1 METGQL
7 DNDFTV
13 AVSFRH
19 NAKAYEFR
27 CNHLKLMVGDQCVV
41 DTEQGPNMGVVTR
54 ARIKVAGRRCCRRLK
69 NVIRKATSTDLSR
82 DERNLKSEL
91 DIYRL
96 ARQKIA
102 ENELKM
108 KLSYV
113 EITFDEKRAI
123 IYYTAEGRVDF
134 RDMVKGVASE
144 LGVKIEMHKLGI
156 RDEARM
162 MGGCGVCGNKLCCSA
177 FLTDFAPVS
186 IRMAKDQNLSLNN
199 SKISGVCGRLMC
211 CLVYEN
217 DYYREMRKKM
227 GNPGK
232 TVITPDG
239 PAKVIYADYLRQKLT
254 VDLGDGVRKV
264 FEASEVTRPH
274 LLQQRESGNKPRQA
288 DDNRPKQDAG
298 TRPRQ
303 GGDTR
308 PKQDGSRGPRRRD
321 PSQASQKRQQ

>member
-1 METGQL
+1 MQTVQL

-13 AVSFRH
+13 AVVFRH
-19 NAKAYEFR
+19 NAKASEFR
-27 CNHLKLMVGDQCVV
+27 CNHLKLMVGDRCIV

-54 ARIKVAGRRCCRRLK
+54 ARMKLIGRRCCHRLK
-69 NVIRKATSTDLSR
+69 NVIRKATGTDMSR
-82 DERNLKSEL
+82 DDRNSKSEHE
-91 DIYRL
+91 IYKL
-96 ARQKIA
+96 ARKKIA

-113 EITFDEKRAI
+113 EITFDEKRVI
-123 IYYTAEGRVDF
+123 MYYTAEGRVDF

-144 LGVKIEMHKLGI
+144 LDVKIEMHKLGI
-156 RDEARM
+156 RDEAKM
-162 MGGCGVCGNKLCCSA
+162 MGGCGVCGNKLCCSS

-217 DYYREMRKKM
+217 AYYREMRKKM

-239 PAKVIYADYLRQKLT
+239 AGKVVYADYLRQKLT

-264 FEASEVTRPH
+264 YEASEVTRPH
-274 LLQQRESGNKPRQA
+274 LLQPESGTRQK
-288 DDNRPKQDAG
+288 KQAG
-298 TRPRQ
+298 PN
-303 GGDTR
+303 
-308 PKQDGSRGPRRRD
+308 GPRRRG
-321 PSQASQKRQQ
+321 PSQDSQKGQQ